1 MDAMVRAERFAA
13 LRGRRVLV
21 TGSTGFKGG
30 WLCAWLLELGAK
42 VSGFALSPEPEAPL
56 FGQLR
61 LGERID
67 QHFGDIRD
75 AATVSGVF
83 DAVRPEVC
91 IHLAVQA
98 LVRRSYAEPK
108 RTFDTNIGG
117 GVNLLEA
124 VRTAPDLRALVFA
137 TSDKCYRNKEW
148 VWGYRENDE
157 LGGPDP
163 YSGSKAAAE
172 LVFGAYQESFLTQ
185 REKLGAATVRAGNV
199 IGGGDW
205 SADRIVPDAI
215 RSLVAGRP
223 IRVRNPA
230 ATRPWQHVLEPL
242 AGYLTTA
249 VALLEA
255 PNRFAGAWNFG
266 PDMVNVRTV
275 REVAEHAVRTWGDG
289 SVEVDRETDAPH
301 EAQLL
306 YLDNAKAGVFLG
318 WRPVWG
324 FEDAVSRAVGWYRQV
339 HDGADPVEV
348 TREQIRAFLEAGA
361 EAHA

>member
-42 VSGFALSPEPEAPL
+42 VSGFALPPEPEAPL

-91 IHLAVQA
+91 IHLAAQA

-215 RSLVAGRP
+215 RSLVAGRRSGCATP
-223 IRVRNPA
+223 LRRARGSTSWNRWPAISRPPWRSSRHRIGSPARGTSDRTWSTCARCGRWRNTPCAPGATAAWKLIARPMRLMRRSFSTWITPKPA
-230 ATRPWQHVLEPL
+230 FFW
-242 AGYLTTA
+242 
-249 VALLEA
+249 
-255 PNRFAGAWNFG
+255 AGARCG
-266 PDMVNVRTV
+266 GSRT
-275 REVAEHAVRTWGDG
+275 R
-289 SVEVDRETDAPH
+289 
-301 EAQLL
+301 
-306 YLDNAKAGVFLG
+306 
-318 WRPVWG
+318 
-324 FEDAVSRAVGWYRQV
+324 
-339 HDGADPVEV
+339 
-348 TREQIRAFLEAGA
+348 
-361 EAHA
+361 